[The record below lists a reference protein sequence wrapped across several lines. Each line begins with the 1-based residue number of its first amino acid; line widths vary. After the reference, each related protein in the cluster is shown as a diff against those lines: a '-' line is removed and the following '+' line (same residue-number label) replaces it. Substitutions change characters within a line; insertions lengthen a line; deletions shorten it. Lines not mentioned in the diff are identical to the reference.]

1 MHRDPLCHQLIAHA
15 NGEGPL
21 ALLRG
26 SGETPMFAAR
36 WRHRDRLIP
45 VHQASQHI
53 LCYHETGTT
62 QVHKFERDRLAGNRS
77 MPGSV
82 TFIPCDGTEWEIVG
96 ECQVVHVYLD
106 PALIGD
112 HARQLSSTRLE
123 VEPFFSIADPW
134 LQGFCR
140 MVAAECDLD
149 DGTCDSL
156 LLSQSRLALVNHLL
170 RRHACGQRRGP
181 EREPVSHA
189 MPPARLRAV
198 LDYMRAHLAQALTL
212 KELADV
218 ACFSE
223 YHFARCFKE
232 ATGAT
237 PYRYVLDLRL
247 AAAAERLA
255 GGRTPVKSVAQAV
268 GFASSRH
275 FSAAFKAWCGK
286 TPLEYRK
293 DRQA

>member
-1 MHRDPLCHQLIAHA
+1 MHRDPPCHELIAQA

-21 ALLRG
+21 ALLKG
-26 SGETPMFAAR
+26 GDAPMFAAR

-62 QVHKFERDRLAGNRS
+62 QVHKFERGRLAGNRS
-77 MPGSV
+77 TPGSL

-96 ECQVVHVYLD
+96 ECQILHVYLD

-112 HARQLSSTRLE
+112 HARQLSSDRLE
-123 VEPFFSIADPW
+123 VNPFFSITDPW

-140 MVAAECDLD
+140 MVAAECDLY

-170 RRHACGQRRGP
+170 HWHASSRPRSAARP
-181 EREPVSHA
+181 PVAHA

-198 LDYMRAHLAQALTL
+198 LDYMQANLARSLTL

-223 YHFARCFKE
+223 YHFVRCFKQ

-237 PYRYVLDLRL
+237 PYRYLLDLRL

-255 GGRTPVKSVAQAV
+255 KDTAPIKSIAQAV
-268 GFASSRH
+268 GFANSRH
-275 FSAAFKAWCGK
+275 FAAAFKAWCGK
-286 TPLEYRK
+286 APLEYRQ
-293 DRQA
+293 DRRA